1 MGRGDTTIC
10 GSRPVNCGCV
20 FVLQLAGSHLP
31 EIITMLSFRSR
42 MEDGSTRSFATLQSV
57 YINPAWLTFSI
68 VGEPLTYQADALRC
82 LMLEAI
88 ARPVWASTLARNS
101 YSLVAIAAPLTA

>member
-1 MGRGDTTIC
+1 LRKPASELRLRIC
-10 GSRPVNCGCV
+10 IAIGGQPPARDYYNVEFSI
-20 FVLQLAGSHLP
+20 A
-31 EIITMLSFRSR
+31 R